1 MGGKAAIILVVGFGI
16 ILGRIA
22 FNMNDLE
29 TKAVDNVSYYLES
42 TIAHNLALAG
52 TNAALS
58 MVYQDS
64 TIRGIVTDPAQFT
77 TGPFAGGKY
86 TARLDSINPNLL
98 RLRTVSSYK
107 NLKDTVDVT
116 FKRGTD
122 QSFSMFA
129 WMTNIE
135 GDIWWISQDTVW
147 GRVHSND
154 VLNVNGSP
162 VFWKK
167 VTTAKQF
174 NPRPGWGTNHAQF
187 KDGYETGVAPRLFPT
202 DLSLLISA
210 ATTGGKRYTNE
221 VWITLDA
228 KTSADNDGKVYV
240 RNTQTGPIVDSIRLS
255 DPSFNGAILGNQR
268 VHVKGT
274 VDGDLTIS
282 SLQDIYV
289 EDNIL
294 YEKNPLTGYSNDMLG
309 LVANGS
315 VVVADNSANNH
326 DVEID
331 AAVFARAGSF
341 TAEHY
346 DTRPVSGQ
354 LRLIG
359 SIVQNIRGAV
369 GTFDPFWGTIQ
380 HGFSKRYRYDT
391 RYEDSNVRPPFFPG
405 FYTATL
411 QISGWWESFR
421 LPRF

>member
-16 ILGRIA
+16 VLGKIA

-29 TKAVDNVSYYLES
+29 TKAVDNVSYYLEN

-52 TNAALS
+52 ANVAIS

-64 TIRGIVTDPAQFT
+64 SIRGIVTDPAQFT

-86 TARLDSINPNLL
+86 TARMDSINPKLL

-116 FKRGTD
+116 FKPSLD

-135 GDIWWISQDTVW
+135 GDIWWISKDTVW
-147 GRVHSND
+147 GKVHSND
-154 VLNVNGSP
+154 VLKISGSP

-174 NPRPGWGTNHAQF
+174 NPSPGVGTNQAKF

-202 DLSLLISA
+202 DLSQIINA
-210 ATTGGKRYTNE
+210 AASGGRRYTNE
-221 VWITLDA
+221 VWITLDP
-228 KTSADNDGKVYV
+228 KTSADNNGKVYV
-240 RNTQTGPIVDSIRLS
+240 RNTKTGPIVDSISLS

-274 VDGDLTIS
+274 LDGTLTIS

-315 VVVADNSANNH
+315 VVVADNTANNS
-326 DVEID
+326 DCEID
-331 AAVFARAGSF
+331 AAVFARTGSF
-341 TAEHY
+341 TAENY
-346 DTRPVSGQ
+346 DDRPVSGQ

-369 GTFDPFWGTIQ
+369 GTFWGETIVS
-380 HGFSKRYRYDT
+380 GFSKRYKYDT
-391 RYEDSNVRPPFFPG
+391 RYGDPNVRPPFFPG
-405 FYTATL
+405 FYTQTL